1 MPEVPAAEA
10 ETPDPAAEARA
21 RIEAEIAPYRQ
32 DLQSGALTRAELA
45 RRFNTEGRQAL
56 HFSRFDEA
64 IEKFSVAI
72 HLDPTF
78 AGAFS
83 NRGTAYQ
90 KADQP
95 ELAAADF
102 AKARELGFGGLRLR
116 DGSQPFN

>member
-1 MPEVPAAEA
+1 VPEAPAAPE
-10 ETPDPAAEARA
+10 EPDPEAEARA
-21 RIEAEIAPYRQ
+21 RIEAEIAPYLK
-32 DLQSGALTRAELA
+32 DLQSGALTRADLA
-45 RRFNTEGRQAL
+45 RRFNAEGRQAL
-56 HFSRFDEA
+56 QLSRFDEA

-72 HLDPTF
+72 HLDPKF
-78 AGAFS
+78 AGAYS

-102 AKARELGFGGLRLR
+102 AKAKELGFGGFRLR